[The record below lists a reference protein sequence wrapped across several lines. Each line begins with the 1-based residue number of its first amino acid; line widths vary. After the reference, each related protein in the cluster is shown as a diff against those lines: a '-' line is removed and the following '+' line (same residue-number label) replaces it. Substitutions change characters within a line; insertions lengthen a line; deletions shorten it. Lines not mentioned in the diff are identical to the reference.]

1 MTGLNTR
8 KTGGTGLSASHIGKD
23 NLNAIKTAT
32 DIGQPLV
39 GVPANP
45 APGGWTIFIGDG
57 SGEDVPRNGIAIIST
72 NWDGRTTIQPLVGGM
87 PGPLE

>member
-1 MTGLNTR
+1 MSGLNTR

-23 NLNAIKTAT
+23 NLVAIKTAT

-39 GVPANP
+39 GIPANP
-45 APGGWTIFIGDG
+45 APGGWTIYISDG
-57 SGEDVPRNGIAIIST
+57 SEGVPRNAIAIIST
-72 NWDGRTTIQPLVGGM
+72 NWDGRTTIQPLIGVG